1 MSTMQE
7 RLERIC
13 RQLEGLLV
21 ERERLQQEISRLR
34 SRLAEMESAHE
45 LLQKE
50 NESLQETNK
59 MLKLAKVLKPEGSDR
74 KEIKLK
80 INELVREI
88 DRCID
93 ILST

>member
-1 MSTMQE
+1 MQE

-21 ERERLQQEISRLR
+21 ERERLHQEIDRLR
-34 SRLAEMESAHE
+34 SRLAETESAHKTLE
-45 LLQKE
+45 ME
-50 NESLQETNK
+50 YNSLQETNK
-59 MLKLAKVLKPEGSDR
+59 MLKLAKVLQPEGSDR

>member
-1 MSTMQE
+1 
-7 RLERIC
+7 
-13 RQLEGLLV
+13 
-21 ERERLQQEISRLR
+21 
-34 SRLAEMESAHE
+34 LAEMESAHE
-45 LLQKE
+45 LLQRD
-50 NESLQETNK
+50 NETLQETNK

-93 ILST
+93 ILNT

>member
-1 MSTMQE
+1 MQE

-21 ERERLQQEISRLR
+21 EREHLQQEITRLR
-34 SRLAEMESAHE
+34 TQLAEMESANE

-50 NESLQETNK
+50 NETLYETNK
-59 MLKLAKVLKPEGSDR
+59 MLKLAKVLKPESSDR
-74 KEIKLK
+74 KDIKLK

>member
-1 MSTMQE
+1 MNNMQE

-21 ERERLQQEISRLR
+21 EREHLQQEITRLR
-34 SRLAEMESAHE
+34 TQLAEMESANE

-50 NESLQETNK
+50 NETLYETNK
-59 MLKLAKVLKPEGSDR
+59 MLKLAKVLKPESSDR
-74 KEIKLK
+74 KDIKLK